1 LPTSFT
7 APNLARWFSIE
18 ICRLHGIPKFIV
30 SDRDPLFVSTFW
42 RTLFKAQGTT
52 LKFSSS
58 YHPQTDIQNPLSTF
72 PPTTLTPP
80 PTLSNKHMPPQ
91 PTPTVPQFNSPPNL
105 LGPHNLTTIQ
115 NIDQP
120 HTLNPSPIPTS
131 PTPPIPTQTPFI
143 PHFED
148 KVQSSGVGNDTT
160 RPNTT
165 TRPTRE
171 HKKPHWMKDFI

>member
-1 LPTSFT
+1 MCHLIPIQLS
-7 APNLARWFSIE
+7 PNLAHLTPSSFPSLQPSRI
-18 ICRLHGIPKFIV
+18 
-30 SDRDPLFVSTFW
+30 
-42 RTLFKAQGTT
+42 FKTHY
-52 LKFSSS
+52 L
-58 YHPQTDIQNPLSTF
+58 LL

-80 PTLSNKHMPPQ
+80 PTLSNKTVLPQ
-91 PTPTVPQFNSPPNL
+91 PTPTAPQFNSPPNL
-105 LGPHNLTTIQ
+105 LEPHNPTTIQ

-131 PTPPIPTQTPFI
+131 PMPPISAQTPSI

-160 RPNTT
+160 QPNTT
-165 TRPTRE
+165 TRPIRE